1 MANKHF
7 STDFDLISDVK
18 ANDTFLVEDSDD
30 GVVKKC
36 HPSQVWQKFD
46 DLDSSVAA
54 AAQSASDA
62 ADSEAN
68 ALSYKN
74 AAAQSASDALGY
86 KNDAAGSA
94 SDAHDSEVAAAGSA
108 NDALGYKN
116 AAAGSASDAHDSELA
131 AAASAVVAGDKADDA
146 ANALAGVNEEL
157 AALAA
162 LVDNAGDHKAISYDA
177 EEAYK
182 VCGFRT
188 VISGAGVPSLETI
201 PEQFGIPAFIG
212 QLYIDTSAA
221 SGGLYYAVG
230 TSSISDWKNA

>member
-1 MANKHF
+1 MAGKKFAADFERIDEVKSNDKVLIQDSGTGIVKYATPAQINAMF
-7 STDFDLISDVK
+7 DQLVADIQTAIDAKTD
-18 ANDTFLVEDSDD
+18 AEAAFL
-30 GVVKKC
+30 
-36 HPSQVWQKFD
+36 
-46 DLDSSVAA
+46 AA
-54 AAQSASDA
+54 LGAKSDA
-62 ADSEAN
+62 EAAKSD
-68 ALSYKN
+68 ALQYKN
-74 AAAQSASDALGY
+74 AAAQSASDAVTA
-86 KNDAAGSA
+86 KTDAVSA
-94 SDAHDSEVAAAGSA
+94 KTAAETAA
-108 NDALGYKN
+108 N
-116 AAAGSASDAHDSELA
+116 
-131 AAASAVVAGDKADDA
+131 DA

>member
-1 MANKHF
+1 MAGKKFAADFERIDEVKSNDKVLIQDSGTGIVKYATPAQINAMF
-7 STDFDLISDVK
+7 DQLVADIQTAIDAKTD
-18 ANDTFLVEDSDD
+18 AEAAFL
-30 GVVKKC
+30 
-36 HPSQVWQKFD
+36 
-46 DLDSSVAA
+46 AA
-54 AAQSASDA
+54 LGAKSDA
-62 ADSEAN
+62 EA
-68 ALSYKN
+68 AK
-74 AAAQSASDALGY
+74 SDAE
-86 KNDAAGSA
+86 AAK
-94 SDAHDSEVAAAGSA
+94 SDAVTAKTDAVSAKTAAETAA
-108 NDALGYKN
+108 N
-116 AAAGSASDAHDSELA
+116 
-131 AAASAVVAGDKADDA
+131 DA

>member
-1 MANKHF
+1 MAGKKFAADFERIDEVKSNDKVLIQDSGTGIVKYATPAQINAMF
-7 STDFDLISDVK
+7 DQLVADIQTAIDAKTD
-18 ANDTFLVEDSDD
+18 AEAAFL
-30 GVVKKC
+30 
-36 HPSQVWQKFD
+36 
-46 DLDSSVAA
+46 AA
-54 AAQSASDA
+54 LGAKSDA
-62 ADSEAN
+62 EA
-68 ALSYKN
+68 AK
-74 AAAQSASDALGY
+74 SDAVTA
-86 KNDAAGSA
+86 KTDAVSA
-94 SDAHDSEVAAAGSA
+94 KTAAETAA
-108 NDALGYKN
+108 N
-116 AAAGSASDAHDSELA
+116 
-131 AAASAVVAGDKADDA
+131 DA

-162 LVDNAGDHKAISYDA
+162 LVDNAGDHKAVSYDA

>member
-1 MANKHF
+1 MAGKKFAADFERIDEVKSNDKVLIQDSGTGIVKYATPAQINAMF
-7 STDFDLISDVK
+7 DQLVADIQTAIDAKTD
-18 ANDTFLVEDSDD
+18 AEAAFL
-30 GVVKKC
+30 
-36 HPSQVWQKFD
+36 
-46 DLDSSVAA
+46 AA
-54 AAQSASDA
+54 LGAKSDA
-62 ADSEAN
+62 EA
-68 ALSYKN
+68 AK
-74 AAAQSASDALGY
+74 SDAVTA
-86 KNDAAGSA
+86 KTDAVSA
-94 SDAHDSEVAAAGSA
+94 KTAAETAA
-108 NDALGYKN
+108 N
-116 AAAGSASDAHDSELA
+116 
-131 AAASAVVAGDKADDA
+131 DA

-201 PEQFGIPAFIG
+201 PLQFGIPAFIG